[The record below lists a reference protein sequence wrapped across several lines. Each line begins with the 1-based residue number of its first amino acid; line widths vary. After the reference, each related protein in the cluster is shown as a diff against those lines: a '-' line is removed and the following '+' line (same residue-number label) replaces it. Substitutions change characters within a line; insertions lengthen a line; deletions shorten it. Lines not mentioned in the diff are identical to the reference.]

1 MRASE
6 TRVSRLVNDN
16 TRQQHQRAT
25 FVQVGLYY
33 YLC

>member
-6 TRVSRLVNDN
+6 TRVGRLVNDN
-16 TRQQHQRAT
+16 KRQQHQRAT